1 MTDNTNV
8 QSDVSPRFRETYL
21 HKRDI
26 SNFSRRFSEIGIE
39 PQFIQAIRLML
50 LSTQRQP
57 CCVRD
62 VINNILEQ
70 FFKAN
75 GYTFEEEM

>member
-8 QSDVSPRFRETYL
+8 KSDVSPHLRETYL
-21 HKRDI
+21 RKWDI
-26 SNFSRRFSEIGIE
+26 SSFSRRFPEIGIE
-39 PQFIQAIRLML
+39 PQFIQAIRLIL
-50 LSTQRQP
+50 LTTQRQP

-62 VINNILEQ
+62 VVNNILEQ

-75 GYTFEEEM
+75 GYNFEEEM